1 MLRAVGEYR
10 NVGFRQTKH
19 CSQFIARKGRYGRD
33 RGPARKQPTHRSV
46 DGQIAPI
53 EEIGPAED
61 LCVVDD
67 DDMIAMKHRSGIGQ
81 TDQATSSGGARKF
94 NLIPGMSAQ
103 PSYLANL
110 DASEIDRFARLA
122 RNEQLP
128 LCSSEGSGQL
138 VGRKQDIDRFDQFGG
153 ITLNAG
159 QLLREKAAVDE
170 EFQVVTV
177 ADRVRLRSCA
187 AWIRPAVESIEPI
200 LGNEN
205 MTGKNVV
212 APIYF

>member
-10 NVGFRQTKH
+10 NVRFRQAKH

-33 RGPARKQPTHRSV
+33 RGPACKQPTHRSV

-67 DDMIAMKHRSGIGQ
+67 DDMIAMKHRSSIGQ

-122 RNEQLP
+122 RHEQLP
-128 LCSSEGSGQL
+128 LCSSEGSGRL
-138 VGRKQDIDRFDQFGG
+138 VGRKQGIDRFDQFGG
-153 ITLNAG
+153 ITLNAS

-170 EFQVVTV
+170 KLQFCAVRVVDAIKLNRDLCFRTK
-177 ADRVRLRSCA
+177 C
-187 AWIRPAVESIEPI
+187 EH
-200 LGNEN
+200 
-205 MTGKNVV
+205 GKKQ
-212 APIYF
+212 PEGTEL